1 MAVIKNG
8 DLLKKLNGSTINIHT
23 VEIQSTCKLHEVLK
37 NYFLPSC
44 LNVLSI
50 NDNILNY
57 QDIFYLITS
66 LNSVVSLLEFNLA
79 GTKFKESSFNCFISV
94 LINCSDLRSLCLT
107 NNGLTKQEL
116 NCLITAF
123 ESMKNLKKLNLSK
136 NNLTDTLANDKQG
149 GGKSIVC
156 LSPTL
161 EEVILS
167 DIIHGEDFFANMIP
181 LKLRLKKLH
190 LSKMKL
196 RPCDIEKLV
205 RMLKS
210 LPFPLSLQELV
221 LTDVDVV
228 DMGYDELFR
237 AIKLLKNLKK
247 LDLGGTKI
255 RDKKTFVDMLSS
267 LSLLEQLVFPNILMH
282 VDGIPEVFKAL
293 RSLRYLKHLDIGG
306 NAVYKTDGNTLA
318 EVLPSLQLLEK
329 LVLGEITCEFRGI
342 QKPLFVAVG
351 KLKKLKE
358 LRLQHLG
365 FVITKTCAIALAK
378 VLPSLQLLEK
388 LELGQVNFDN
398 ENEKQVFAA
407 VGKLKYLKEFTLHNS
422 QIPQTGAEVL
432 AEELPALKLLEK
444 VKLFTIDFDNGSE
457 KLLYIALT
465 SLKYL
470 KELNL
475 AESKINQTG
484 AVALTKVLPALQ
496 LLEKL
501 VLGEIEF
508 GNRSEKQLFHAV
520 GELKYLKKLD
530 LGKNTITQTGAV
542 TLAEVLPSL
551 QLLEKLVFTKID
563 FDNEQLLYSV
573 GKLGYLKK
581 LNLQFS
587 KITQT
592 GIKALTEVLGS
603 LQLLEKLLLG
613 HIHFYNDNE
622 NESPFFYAVGN
633 LKYLKELGLRST
645 YITQAGIVV
654 LAEVLPSLQL
664 LEKLVLGNIDFDNE
678 SEEKLFYAIMKLR
691 SLKKLDL
698 TSTEL
703 AQTGTGALA
712 EVLPSLQVL
721 ETLALGKI
729 DFDNTSEK
737 QLFVAVAKSK
747 YLKKLDL
754 DVSKITQTGAVTLA
768 EVLPSLQLL
777 ETLWLGEIDFINNES
792 EKQLFA
798 AVGSL
803 NWLKDL
809 VWRTKITDEGA
820 ATFIGVLPTLRNLRY
835 ISLPSDVGRDEQETP
850 VSKIEAAACHVRG
863 LSVL

>member
-1 MAVIKNG
+1 
-8 DLLKKLNGSTINIHT
+8 
-23 VEIQSTCKLHEVLK
+23 
-37 NYFLPSC
+37 
-44 LNVLSI
+44 
-50 NDNILNY
+50 
-57 QDIFYLITS
+57 
-66 LNSVVSLLEFNLA
+66 
-79 GTKFKESSFNCFISV
+79 
-94 LINCSDLRSLCLT
+94 
-107 NNGLTKQEL
+107 
-116 NCLITAF
+116 
-123 ESMKNLKKLNLSK
+123 MKNLKILNLSK
-136 NNLTDTLANDKQG
+136 NNLTDTLANDIHAG

-156 LSPTL
+156 LPPTL
-161 EEVILS
+161 EQVILS
-167 DIIHGEDFFANMIP
+167 DIIHGEDLFANMIP
-181 LKLRLKKLH
+181 LKLRLTKLH

-210 LPFPLSLQELV
+210 LPCPLSLQELV
-221 LTDVDVV
+221 LTEVDLV
-228 DMGYDELFR
+228 DMGYEELVR
-237 AIKLLKNLKK
+237 VIKLLKNLKK
-247 LDLGGTKI
+247 LDLGGMKI

-267 LSLLEQLVFPNILMH
+267 LSFLEQLVFPDILMPD
-282 VDGIPEVFKAL
+282 DGIPEVFEAL
-293 RSLRYLKHLDIGG
+293 RSLRCLKHLDIGG
-306 NAVYKTDGNTLA
+306 NAVYKTEITETNALA
-318 EVLPSLQLLEK
+318 QVLSSLQLLEKLVLGEIIYEFRGIEKPFFLAVGKLKKLKELQLQHLGGAITKTGAIPLAKVLPSLQLLEK
-329 LVLGEITCEFRGI
+329 LVLGEI
-342 QKPLFVAVG
+342 Q
-351 KLKKLKE
+351 
-358 LRLQHLG
+358 
-365 FVITKTCAIALAK
+365 
-378 VLPSLQLLEK
+378 
-388 LELGQVNFDN
+388 FDS
-398 ENEKQVFAA
+398 ETEKQLFAA
-407 VGKLKYLKEFTLHNS
+407 VGELKYLKEFTLHRS
-422 QIPQTGAEVL
+422 SITQAGAEVL
-432 AEELPALKLLEK
+432 AEKLPSLKLLEK
-444 VKLFTIDFDNGSE
+444 LFIIDCDNGSE
-457 KLLYIALT
+457 KQLYMALT

-484 AVALTKVLPALQ
+484 AIALTKVLPALQ

-501 VLGEIEF
+501 VLGEIDF
-508 GNRSEKQLFHAV
+508 DNRSEKQLFHAV

-563 FDNEQLLYSV
+563 FDNGSNEQFLDSV

-622 NESPFFYAVGN
+622 NESQFFYAVGN

-664 LEKLVLGNIDFDNE
+664 LEKLVLGNIDFDNG

-698 TSTEL
+698 TSTKL

-712 EVLPSLQVL
+712 EVLPSLRVL
-721 ETLALGKI
+721 KKLTLGKI

-737 QLFVAVAKSK
+737 QLFAAVAKSK

-754 DVSKITQTGAVTLA
+754 DVSRITQTGAVTLA

-820 ATFIGVLPTLRNLRY
+820 ATFIGVLPTLRNLRL
-835 ISLPSDVGRDEQETP
+835 ITLPSDVGHDEQETP
-850 VSKIEAAACHVRG
+850 VSKIEAAVCHVQG

>member
-1 MAVIKNG
+1 
-8 DLLKKLNGSTINIHT
+8 
-23 VEIQSTCKLHEVLK
+23 
-37 NYFLPSC
+37 
-44 LNVLSI
+44 
-50 NDNILNY
+50 
-57 QDIFYLITS
+57 
-66 LNSVVSLLEFNLA
+66 
-79 GTKFKESSFNCFISV
+79 
-94 LINCSDLRSLCLT
+94 
-107 NNGLTKQEL
+107 
-116 NCLITAF
+116 
-123 ESMKNLKKLNLSK
+123 MKNLKILNLSK
-136 NNLTDTLANDKQG
+136 NNLTDTLANDIHAG

-156 LSPTL
+156 LPPTL

-167 DIIHGEDFFANMIP
+167 NIIHGEDFFANMIP
-181 LKLRLKKLH
+181 LNLRLTKLH

-210 LPFPLSLQELV
+210 LPCPLSLQELV
-221 LTDVDVV
+221 LTEVDLV
-228 DMGYDELFR
+228 DMGYEELVR
-237 AIKLLKNLKK
+237 VIKLLKNLKK
-247 LDLGGTKI
+247 LDLGGMKI

-267 LSLLEQLVFPNILMH
+267 LSFLEQLVFPDILMPN
-282 VDGIPEVFKAL
+282 DGIPEVFKAL
-293 RSLRYLKHLDIGG
+293 RSLRYLKQIDIGWTP
-306 NAVYKTDGNTLA
+306 VYINEGNTLA

-329 LVLGEITCEFRGI
+329 LVLGWIIDDFRVT
-342 QKPLFVAVG
+342 QQLLFLAVG

-358 LRLQHLG
+358 LQLQHLG
-365 FVITKTCAIALAK
+365 GAITKTGAIPLAK

-388 LELGQVNFDN
+388 LVLGEIQFDS
-398 ENEKQVFAA
+398 ETEKQLFAA
-407 VGKLKYLKEFTLHNS
+407 VGELKYLKEFTLHRS
-422 QIPQTGAEVL
+422 SITQAGAEVL
-432 AEELPALKLLEK
+432 AEKLPSLKLLEK
-444 VKLFTIDFDNGSE
+444 LFIIDCDNGSE
-457 KLLYIALT
+457 KQLYMALT

-484 AVALTKVLPALQ
+484 AIALTKVLPALQ

-501 VLGEIEF
+501 VLGEIDF
-508 GNRSEKQLFHAV
+508 DNRSEKQLFHAV

-563 FDNEQLLYSV
+563 FDNGSNEQFLDSV

-622 NESPFFYAVGN
+622 NESQFFYAVGN

-664 LEKLVLGNIDFDNE
+664 LEKLVLGNIDFDNG

-698 TSTEL
+698 TSTKL

-712 EVLPSLQVL
+712 EVLPSLRVL
-721 ETLALGKI
+721 KKLTLGKI

-737 QLFVAVAKSK
+737 QLFAAVAKSK

-754 DVSKITQTGAVTLA
+754 DVSRITQTGAVTLA

-820 ATFIGVLPTLRNLRY
+820 ATFIGVLPTLRNLRL
-835 ISLPSDVGRDEQETP
+835 ITLPSDVGHDEQETP
-850 VSKIEAAACHVRG
+850 VSKIEAAVCHVQG

>member
-1 MAVIKNG
+1 
-8 DLLKKLNGSTINIHT
+8 
-23 VEIQSTCKLHEVLK
+23 
-37 NYFLPSC
+37 
-44 LNVLSI
+44 
-50 NDNILNY
+50 
-57 QDIFYLITS
+57 
-66 LNSVVSLLEFNLA
+66 
-79 GTKFKESSFNCFISV
+79 
-94 LINCSDLRSLCLT
+94 
-107 NNGLTKQEL
+107 
-116 NCLITAF
+116 
-123 ESMKNLKKLNLSK
+123 MKNLKKLNLSK

-196 RPCDIEKLV
+196 RPRDVEVLV
-205 RMLKS
+205 TMLKS

-228 DMGYDELFR
+228 DMGYEELFR

-282 VDGIPEVFKAL
+282 VDGSPEVFKAL
-293 RSLRYLKHLDIGG
+293 RALKYLKHLDIGG
-306 NAVYKTDGNTLA
+306 TGIYRTEANALA
-318 EVLPSLQLLEK
+318 EVLPSLRLLEK
-329 LVLGEITCEFRGI
+329 LVSGVIEDEFLGI
-342 QKPLFVAVG
+342 QKPFFVAVG

-365 FVITKTCAIALAK
+365 CLITETCAIALAK

-398 ENEKQVFAA
+398 EKQVFAA
-407 VGKLKYLKEFTLHNS
+407 VGKLKYLKEFTLHYS
-422 QIPQTGAEVL
+422 DITQTGAEVL
-432 AEELPALKLLEK
+432 AGELPALKLLEK
-444 VKLFTIDFDNGSE
+444 VKLFFIDFDNGSE
-457 KLLYIALT
+457 KLLCIALT

-470 KELNL
+470 KELDL
-475 AESKINQTG
+475 AMTKISQTG
-484 AVALTKVLPALQ
+484 AVALSKLLPALQ

-501 VLGEIEF
+501 VLGEIDF
-508 GNRSEKQLFHAV
+508 DNGSEKQLFDAV
-520 GELKYLKKLD
+520 GKLKRLKKFYLRT
-530 LGKNTITQTGAV
+530 KITQTGAI

-551 QLLEKLVFTKID
+551 QLLEKLVLAIID
-563 FDNEQLLYSV
+563 FDNGSNEQFLDSV

-581 LNLQFS
+581 LYLQFS
-587 KITQT
+587 EITQT
-592 GIKALTEVLGS
+592 GIKALTKVLGS

-622 NESPFFYAVGN
+622 NEIESNIFYALGN
-633 LKYLKELGLRST
+633 LRYLKELDLWLT
-645 YITQAGIVV
+645 YITQTGIVV

-664 LEKLVLGNIDFDNE
+664 LEKLVLGKIDFDNE
-678 SEEKLFYAIMKLR
+678 SEEKLFYVIMKLR

-698 TSTEL
+698 MSTKL
-703 AQTGTGALA
+703 TQTGTGALA

-721 ETLALGKI
+721 KTLVLGKI

-737 QLFVAVAKSK
+737 QLFTAVTKSK
-747 YLKKLDL
+747 YLKKLSL
-754 DVSKITQTGAVTLA
+754 RYTKITQTGAVTLA
-768 EVLPSLQLL
+768 KLLPSLQLL

-820 ATFIGVLPTLRNLRY
+820 ATFIGVLPTLRNLRL
-835 ISLPSDVGRDEQETP
+835 ITLPSDVGHDEQETP
-850 VSKIEAAACHVRG
+850 VSKIEAAVCHVQG